1 MMEGGLRNRWSIHL
15 AGVRQSSRVRAGGTV
30 RRSIMNE
37 FNNGFSAMPED
48 GFSAVSR
55 EELNQVEGGQA
66 VTTLIGAIGSAL
78 GAVRDVIGGV
88 LSGLSGGECVEVGGA
103 HYCGYR
109 PGWPL

>member
-1 MMEGGLRNRWSIHL
+1 
-15 AGVRQSSRVRAGGTV
+15 
-30 RRSIMNE
+30 MNE

-55 EELNQVEGGQA
+55 EELNQVEGGDA
-66 VTTLIGAIGSAL
+66 VSTLVGAIGSAV
-78 GAVRDVIGGV
+78 GAVRDVVGGV
-88 LSGLSGGECVEVGGA
+88 LSGLSGGQCVEVGDT